1 GGEKMKKLNKKYLWL
16 SGLASVLLLGACS
29 SESTDEVEEPVEAE
43 GSETDEQVLNVQLDV
58 EVASMDPQIATD
70 GTSFEVIAN
79 IIEGLYQT
87 DSDGKA
93 IPALVE
99 SAEKGEDGLS
109 YTFKLRED
117 ATWSNG
123 DPVTA
128 NDFVYAWR
136 RLADPDTGSEYSY
149 IMGIA
154 GLVNANEVLD
164 GEKAPEELGV
174 QATDDYTLEVQLA
187 NPVPYFES
195 LMSFIPFFPMNEDFM
210 DEVGDSYGT
219 SPDTLLSNGAF
230 TVSSYEPAAT
240 SIELDKNE
248 DYFDADSVVLDGV
261 DYQVI
266 KDSQQAMLS
275 YQNGEVDVV
284 TLAGEQVDLFK
295 DDPEF
300 VNVQAGYLWY
310 ISPNT
315 VVEGLENENLRK
327 ALATSFD
334 KQQITDTILKDG
346 SVPADYIIPDGLAV
360 GPDGKDF
367 RETSDTYL
375 EFDPEA
381 AKESLEAAKAE
392 LGKDTFTFGLVV
404 EDTESAINVSQV
416 LKSQIESNLDGVTI
430 EIEQMPK
437 KTRLELMKQGDYD
450 LGLTRWGPD
459 YADPMT
465 YADLWVTDGNN
476 NDGSWSNAE
485 YDELIASSINGELS
499 LDNEAR
505 WEALKETESIL
516 MNEAG
521 VLPVYQKGNAVMMQ
535 DNVSGFDFHA
545 VGLPRV
551 YKFAVKE

>member
-1 GGEKMKKLNKKYLWL
+1 MKKLNKKYLWL

-248 DYFDADSVVLDGV
+248 DYFDADNVVLDGV

-315 VVEGLENENLRK
+315 LVEGLENENLRK

-346 SVPADYIIPDGLAV
+346 SVPADYIIPEGLAV

>member
-1 GGEKMKKLNKKYLWL
+1 EKMKKLNKKYLWL

-315 VVEGLENENLRK
+315 LVEGLENENLRK

>member
-1 GGEKMKKLNKKYLWL
+1 MKKLNKKYLWL

>member
-1 GGEKMKKLNKKYLWL
+1 MKKLNKKYLWL

-248 DYFDADSVVLDGV
+248 DYFDADNVVLDGV

-315 VVEGLENENLRK
+315 LVEGLENENLRK

-485 YDELIASSINGELS
+485 YDELIASS
-499 LDNEAR
+499 
-505 WEALKETESIL
+505 
-516 MNEAG
+516 
-521 VLPVYQKGNAVMMQ
+521 
-535 DNVSGFDFHA
+535 
-545 VGLPRV
+545 
-551 YKFAVKE
+551 

>member
-1 GGEKMKKLNKKYLWL
+1 MKKLNKKYLWL

-315 VVEGLENENLRK
+315 LVEGLENENLRK

>member
-1 GGEKMKKLNKKYLWL
+1 MKNLSKKSLWL
-16 SGLASVLLLGACS
+16 SGAASLLLLSACDT
-29 SESTDEVEEPVEAE
+29 EATDEVDESVEAE
-43 GSETDEQVLNVQLDV
+43 APAETDEQVLNVQLNV

-79 IIEGLYQT
+79 TIEGLYQT
-87 DSDGKA
+87 DSDGQA
-93 IPALVE
+93 VPALVE

-123 DPVTA
+123 EPVTA
-128 NDFVYAWR
+128 HDFVYAWR

-154 GLVNANEVLD
+154 GLVNANEVLA

-174 QATDDYTLEVQLA
+174 QASDDYTLDVQLA

-195 LMSFIPFFPMNEDFM
+195 LMSFIPFFPLNEDFM
-210 DEVGDSYGT
+210 TEVGDSYGT
-219 SPDTLLSNGAF
+219 SPETLLANGAYE
-230 TVSSYEPAAT
+230 VSSYEPAAT
-240 SIELDKNE
+240 TIELDKNE
-248 DYFDADSVVLDGV
+248 EYYDADNVVLDGV

-275 YQNGEVDVV
+275 YQNGDLDLV

-315 VVEGLENENLRK
+315 LVEGLENANLRK

-375 EFDPEA
+375 EYDPEG
-381 AKESLEAAKAE
+381 AKESLEAAKSE
-392 LGKDTFTFGLVV
+392 LGQDSFTFGLLV
-404 EDTESAINVSQV
+404 EDTESAINVAQV

-437 KTRLELMKQGDYD
+437 KTRLERMKQADYD

-476 NDGSWSNAE
+476 NDGSWSNAD
-485 YDELIASSINGELS
+485 YDELVYSSIDGELS

-505 WEALKETESIL
+505 WEALKEAESIL
-516 MNEAG
+516 LNDAG
-521 VLPVYQKGNAVMMQ
+521 VLPVYQKGNAVMVQ
-535 DNVSGFDFHA
+535 DNVSGIDFHA

>member
-1 GGEKMKKLNKKYLWL
+1 MKKLNKKYLWL

-43 GSETDEQVLNVQLDV
+43 GSQTDEQVLNVQLDV

>member
-1 GGEKMKKLNKKYLWL
+1 MKKLNKKYLWL

-248 DYFDADSVVLDGV
+248 DYFDADNVVLDGV

-315 VVEGLENENLRK
+315 LVEGLENENLRK

>member
-1 GGEKMKKLNKKYLWL
+1 MKKLSRKHLWL
-16 SGLASVLLLGACS
+16 SGLASVLLLSACN
-29 SESTDEVEEPVEAE
+29 
-43 GSETDEQVLNVQLDV
+43 SETADETEETVESDATAAESDEQVLNVQLDV

-79 IIEGLYQT
+79 TIEGLYQT
-87 DSDGKA
+87 DSNGQA
-93 IPALVE
+93 VPALVE
-99 SAEKGEDGLS
+99 TTEKSEDGLS

-128 NDFVYAWR
+128 HDFVYAWR

-154 GLVNANEVLD
+154 GLENANEVLA
-164 GEKAPEELGV
+164 GEVAPEELGAEAV
-174 QATDDYTLEVQLA
+174 DDYTLEVSLA

-195 LMSFIPFFPMNEDFM
+195 LMSFISFFPLNEDFM
-210 DEVGDSYGT
+210 NEVGDAYGT
-219 SPDTLLSNGAF
+219 SPETLLSNGAY
-230 TVSSYEPAAT
+230 TVTSYEPAAT

-248 DYFDADSVVLDGV
+248 AYYDADSVALDGV
-261 DYQVI
+261 NYQVI

-275 YQNGEVDVV
+275 YQNGDLDLV

-315 VVEGLENENLRK
+315 LVEGLENANLRT

-346 SVPADYIIPDGLAV
+346 SIPADYIIPDGLAV

-367 RETSDTYL
+367 RATSDTYL
-375 EFDPEA
+375 EYDPEA
-381 AKESLEAAKAE
+381 AQDSLEAAKSE
-392 LGKDTFTFGLVV
+392 LGQDTFTFGLLV
-404 EDTESAINVSQV
+404 EDTESAINVAQV
-416 LKSQIESNLDGVTI
+416 LKSQIESNLEGVTI

-437 KTRLELMKQGDYD
+437 KTRLERMKQADYD

-465 YADLWVTDGNN
+465 YSDLWVTDGNN
-476 NDGSWSNAE
+476 NDGSWSNAD
-485 YDELIASSINGELS
+485 YDELVYSSIDGELS
-499 LDNEAR
+499 LDDEAR
-505 WEALKETESIL
+505 WEALKEAESIL
-516 MNEAG
+516 LNDAG
-521 VLPVYQKGNAVMMQ
+521 VLPVYQKGNAVMIQ
-535 DNVSGFDFHA
+535 DNVSGIDFHA
-545 VGLPRV
+545 VGLSRV

>member
-1 GGEKMKKLNKKYLWL
+1 MKKSNKKYMWL
-16 SGLASVLLLGACS
+16 SGLASVLLLSACD
-29 SESTDEVEEPVEAE
+29 SETAEDVDGTVESEAT
-43 GSETDEQVLNVQLDV
+43 STDEQVLNVQLDV

-79 IIEGLYQT
+79 TIEGLYQT
-87 DSDGKA
+87 DSDGQA
-93 IPALVE
+93 VPALVD

-117 ATWSNG
+117 AQWSNG
-123 DPVTA
+123 EPVTA
-128 NDFVYAWR
+128 HDFVYAWR

-154 GLVNANEVLD
+154 GLVNANEVLA

-174 QATDDYTLEVQLA
+174 EALDDYTLEIQLA

-195 LMSFIPFFPMNEDFM
+195 LMSFIPFFPLNEEFM
-210 DEVGDSYGT
+210 TEVGDSYGI
-219 SPDTLLSNGAF
+219 SPETLLSNGAY
-230 TVSSYEPAAT
+230 TITSYEPAAT
-240 SIELDKNE
+240 TIELDKNE
-248 DYFDADSVVLDGV
+248 DYYDADNVALEGV
-261 DYQVI
+261 KYQVI

-275 YQNGEVDVV
+275 YQNGDLDLV

-295 DDPEF
+295 ADPEF

-315 VVEGLENENLRK
+315 LVEGLENANLRN

-334 KQQITDTILKDG
+334 KQQITETILKDG
-346 SVPADYIIPDGLAV
+346 SIPANYIIPDGLAV

-367 RETSDTYL
+367 RETADTYL
-375 EFDPEA
+375 EFDPEG
-381 AKESLEAAKAE
+381 AKESLEAAKSE
-392 LGKDTFTFGLVV
+392 LGQETFTFGLLV
-404 EDTESAINVSQV
+404 EDTESAINVAQV
-416 LKSQIESNLDGVTI
+416 LKSQIESNLEGVTI

-437 KTRLELMKQGDYD
+437 KTRLERMKQADYD

-476 NDGSWSNAE
+476 NDGSWSNE
-485 YDELIASSINGELS
+485 KYDELVYSSIDGELS
-499 LDNEAR
+499 LDDEAR
-505 WEALKETESIL
+505 WEALQEAESIL
-516 MNEAG
+516 MNDAG
-521 VLPVYQKGNAVMMQ
+521 VLPVYQKGNAVMIQ
-535 DNVSGFDFHA
+535 DNVSGIDFHA

>member
-1 GGEKMKKLNKKYLWL
+1 MKKLNKKYLWL

-43 GSETDEQVLNVQLDV
+43 GSQTDEQVLNVQLDV

-248 DYFDADSVVLDGV
+248 DYFDADNVVLDGV

-315 VVEGLENENLRK
+315 LVEGLENENLRK

>member
-1 GGEKMKKLNKKYLWL
+1 MKKLSKKHMWL
-16 SGLASVLLLGACS
+16 SGIASLLLLNACG
-29 SESTDEVEEPVEAE
+29 SETAEEVDESVEADT
-43 GSETDEQVLNVQLDV
+43 STDEQVLNVQLDV

-79 IIEGLYQT
+79 TIEGLYQT
-87 DSDGKA
+87 DSDGQA
-93 IPALVE
+93 VAALVDT
-99 SAEKGEDGLS
+99 AEKSEDGLS

-117 ATWSNG
+117 AQWSNG
-123 DPVTA
+123 EPVTA
-128 NDFVYAWR
+128 HDFVYAWR

-154 GLVNANEVLD
+154 GLVNANEVLA

-174 QATDDYTLEVQLA
+174 EALDEYTLEVQLA

-195 LMSFIPFFPMNEDFM
+195 LMSFIPFFPLNEEFMN
-210 DEVGDSYGT
+210 EVGDSYGI
-219 SPDTLLSNGAF
+219 SPETLLSNGAY
-230 TVSSYEPAAT
+230 TITSYEPAAT
-240 SIELDKNE
+240 TIKLDKNE
-248 DYFDADSVVLDGV
+248 DYYDADNVALEGV
-261 DYQVI
+261 EYKVI

-275 YQNGEVDVV
+275 YQNGDLDLV

-295 DDPEF
+295 ADPEF

-315 VVEGLENENLRK
+315 LVEGLENANLRK
-327 ALATSFD
+327 ALATAFD
-334 KQQITDTILKDG
+334 KQQITETVLKDG
-346 SVPADYIIPDGLAV
+346 SVPANYIIPDGLAT

-367 RETSDTYL
+367 RETTDTYL
-375 EFDPEA
+375 EYDPEG
-381 AKESLEAAKAE
+381 AKESLEAAKSE
-392 LGKDTFTFGLVV
+392 LGQESFTFGLLV
-404 EDTESAINVSQV
+404 EDTESAINVAQV
-416 LKSQIESNLDGVTI
+416 LKSQIESNLEGVTI

-437 KTRLELMKQGDYD
+437 KTRLERMKQADYD

-476 NDGSWSNAE
+476 NDGSWSSE
-485 YDELIASSINGELS
+485 GYDEIVYSAIDGELS
-499 LDNEAR
+499 LDDEAR
-505 WEALKETESIL
+505 WEALQEAESIL
-516 MNEAG
+516 MDDAG
-521 VLPVYQKGNAVMMQ
+521 VLPVYQKGNAVMIQ
-535 DNVSGFDFHA
+535 DNVSGIDFHA

>member
-1 GGEKMKKLNKKYLWL
+1 MKKLNKKYLWL

-248 DYFDADSVVLDGV
+248 DYFDADNVVLDGV